1 MPITK
6 KGPPLVSIV
15 VPAYN
20 EQDYIARCLDSLM
33 AQEGFDDYEVIV
45 VDNNSTDN
53 TNIIAKKYPVRVIME
68 NKQGVVSARDT
79 GLKSARGSIIVST
92 DADCFFKPYWLNNI
106 VEIYKNNPN
115 ISGVAG
121 HYNFYKAPLWAKI
134 LPPMGAVLVWSVSGL
149 SRKTIYASATNI
161 SFKKKYFSCGY
172 DTVYFQG
179 ADERG
184 VIKEIS
190 KHGPVF
196 VTLKNP
202 VCTSSRRVK
211 QGFLHSIFITVLYY
225 YSYNVWS
232 TSKKGTSQIGGH
244 PTIRTETTLD
254 HLDKLAVQW
263 LIMVIIGAVIV
274 FILWK

>member
-6 KGPPLVSIV
+6 KSSPLVSIV

-20 EQDYIARCLDSLM
+20 EQDYIARCLGSLM
-33 AQEGFDDYEVIV
+33 AQKGFKDYEVIV

-53 TNIIAKKYPVRVIME
+53 TNIIAKKYPVRVIKE
-68 NKQGVVSARDT
+68 NKQGVVSARNT

-92 DADCFFKPYWLNNI
+92 DADCFFKPYWLSNI
-106 VEIYKNNPN
+106 VEIYENNPK

-134 LPPMGAVLVWSVSGL
+134 LPPMGAVIVWMVSGL
-149 SRKTIYASATNI
+149 FRKTIYASATNI
-161 SFKKKYFSCGY
+161 SFKKEYFSRGY

-190 KHGPVF
+190 KHGSVF

-211 QGFLHSIFITVLYY
+211 QGFLHSIFVTVLYY

-232 TSKKGTSQIGGH
+232 TGKKGASSIGGH
-244 PTIRTETTLD
+244 PTIRTETALD
-254 HLDKLAVQW
+254 HLDKLVVQW
-263 LIMVIIGAVIV
+263 LIMLAIGIIVI
-274 FILWK
+274 FIIWK